1 MHRRAALLGGCL
13 TTGQLTPEQKLASA
27 ESSPECPDPRPMVVV
42 AEFDAGVQDL
52 PQDIRPGLAGMLV
65 AAMTET
71 GCYRMIDPTV
81 EGGWRPC

>member
-1 MHRRAALLGGCL
+1 
-13 TTGQLTPEQKLASA
+13 
-27 ESSPECPDPRPMVVV
+27 MVVV
-42 AEFDAGVQDL
+42 AEVDAGVQDL
-52 PQDIRPGLAGMLV
+52 PQDIRPGLADMLV